1 MCGIVGQLNF
11 DGKPVS
17 ISLLKRM
24 TDEISHRG
32 PDGEGHWYKG
42 EVGFGH
48 RRLAII
54 DLSEGA
60 NQPMISADHSSMFI
74 RKLYLGLDIKI

>member
-1 MCGIVGQLNF
+1 MCGIVGHLNF
-11 DGKPVS
+11 DGKPVNM
-17 ISLLKRM
+17 SLVKRM

-48 RRLAII
+48 RGWQLLI
-54 DLSEGA
+54 
-60 NQPMISADHSSMFI
+60 
-74 RKLYLGLDIKI
+74 YLRRQINR